1 MQEEYGPI
9 TAAIH
14 LQMLPPPREALYWP
28 LGRQVTCAFRFFDA
42 HGEELREPV
51 AIEPVAG
58 LAPAT
63 ARPVE
68 AVPEEPAPSPAAP
81 EAAKAARVRGSFR
94 AARNTKEQQDGAAG
108 SELESEGAPVSATT
122 TEHAG
127 VEGEAPMATP
137 MTQAKAQ
144 GSAGEDSFRRN
155 INQPKSP
162 ESATVADGGG
172 ATEPSFIK
180 RRLWATIPKSAV
192 RIANLE
198 QERTQSA
205 GRVLQAQSDM
215 AMAAQSLR
223 EMAMARWQLLL
234 SRTPQALIFV
244 VFRTWRAYIDGEK
257 RRRARNRLDEELA
270 KEGERR
276 AEAMEFEA
284 QRQTRQV
291 AAAAAAT
298 MRAVEEL
305 IEDLILDLEDAAEA
319 EAAARRPRAMS
330 RITAYRIAAAKRGIA
345 SARSLSTKAPQL
357 PFASVHPGNLSLRS
371 MAQHL
376 VDHGLTTPDLYM
388 VHDKRELHDLARQHG
403 LAHVLQA
410 PPPPPLPLV
419 RSPAIMQQQQQPPPF
434 GLQTPPMRHP
444 KVPPL
449 MPASPSS
456 SAAIRSSWLAPQT
469 TTAPSTS
476 PVHVAS
482 ARRHTTTSAPSA
494 WTDDVSVTSF
504 ASGVGAQGG
513 SSGSSSNAISGGS
526 PFAMQTLRSSTP
538 FLSCSRSAG
547 KKSSPAAGQARA
559 VTGSGGPR
567 PLPALGMLPRAAA
580 SRANISQAAMKL
592 HTIDLS
598 ERNATRSKLFLDERA
613 QIKALEYAEN
623 FARVEA
629 AARLLQQRLRARLS
643 ESITRRKMSVIMRIG
658 KAHRAT
664 VIQKCWRNLMKRRF
678 GPSYATVVIE
688 RCRERKRTDE
698 FVRELLGG
706 IVALA
711 VRRIN
716 SRSAVRR
723 IKSQNRQSGS
733 STKLLAASG
742 SSASP
747 IAGIRGQGA
756 NSRWERAASTTK
768 EVLPQAKALDTPR
781 AKAVVTPRA
790 KAVGTPRGSKAGNGS
805 SSARGGRAPSAAAP
819 KKITSSKSK

>member
-1 MQEEYGPI
+1 VQEEYGPI

-51 AIEPVAG
+51 TIEPVAV

-81 EAAKAARVRGSFR
+81 EAAKAARARGSFR

-155 INQPKSP
+155 NNQPKSP

-192 RIANLE
+192 RMANLE
-198 QERTQSA
+198 QERTQS
-205 GRVLQAQSDM
+205 GRILQAQSDM

-270 KEGERR
+270 KEGERL

-419 RSPAIMQQQQQPPPF
+419 RSPAIMQQQQQQQQQQPPPF

-526 PFAMQTLRSSTP
+526 PFAIQTLRSSTP
-538 FLSCSRSAG
+538 FLSGSRSAG

-664 VIQKCWRNLMKRRF
+664 VIQKCWRNFMKRRF
-678 GPSYATVVIE
+678 GPSYAAVVIE

-716 SRSAVRR
+716 SR
-723 IKSQNRQSGS
+723 NRLSGS
-733 STKLLAASG
+733 STKLWAAGG

-756 NSRWERAASTTK
+756 NHRRERAASTTK
-768 EVLPQAKALDTPR
+768 EVLPQAKAFGTPR

-790 KAVGTPRGSKAGNGS
+790 KAVGTPRGSKVGNGS

-819 KKITSSKSK
+819 KKSTSSKSSK

>member
-1 MQEEYGPI
+1 
-9 TAAIH
+9 
-14 LQMLPPPREALYWP
+14 
-28 LGRQVTCAFRFFDA
+28 
-42 HGEELREPV
+42 
-51 AIEPVAG
+51 
-58 LAPAT
+58 
-63 ARPVE
+63 
-68 AVPEEPAPSPAAP
+68 
-81 EAAKAARVRGSFR
+81 
-94 AARNTKEQQDGAAG
+94 
-108 SELESEGAPVSATT
+108 
-122 TEHAG
+122 
-127 VEGEAPMATP
+127 
-137 MTQAKAQ
+137 
-144 GSAGEDSFRRN
+144 
-155 INQPKSP
+155 
-162 ESATVADGGG
+162 
-172 ATEPSFIK
+172 
-180 RRLWATIPKSAV
+180 
-192 RIANLE
+192 
-198 QERTQSA
+198 
-205 GRVLQAQSDM
+205 M

-270 KEGERR
+270 KEGERL

-319 EAAARRPRAMS
+319 EAAARRPRAIS

-419 RSPAIMQQQQQPPPF
+419 RSPAIMQQQQHQQQQQQQQPPF

-469 TTAPSTS
+469 TDPS

-513 SSGSSSNAISGGS
+513 SSGSSSDAISGGS
-526 PFAMQTLRSSTP
+526 PFAIQTLRSSTP
-538 FLSCSRSAG
+538 FLSGSRSAG
-547 KKSSPAAGQARA
+547 KKPSPAAGQARA

-613 QIKALEYAEN
+613 QIKALEYAKELYAT
-623 FARVEA
+623 FVPGT
-629 AARLLQQRLRARLS
+629 LS
-643 ESITRRKMSVIMRIG
+643 WLDPNNNKAFLDGQISVTG
-658 KAHRAT
+658 VLSHRAGHAEET
-664 VIQKCWRNLMKRRF
+664 
-678 GPSYATVVIE
+678 T
-688 RCRERKRTDE
+688 
-698 FVRELLGG
+698 
-706 IVALA
+706 IVLPHDSSGSKHA
-711 VRRIN
+711 VQ
-716 SRSAVRR
+716 AV
-723 IKSQNRQSGS
+723 GS
-733 STKLLAASG
+733 STSYGKRYTAGLLLNLTSRGEDDDGDKGGSGDVISDDQADEIRKLIDSTGSKVAPFLTYIGAPSVADIPASKYAA
-742 SSASP
+742 
-747 IAGIRGQGA
+747 
-756 NSRWERAASTTK
+756 
-768 EVLPQAKALDTPR
+768 AKAAL
-781 AKAVVTPRA
+781 AK
-790 KAVGTPRGSKAGNGS
+790 KAAG
-805 SSARGGRAPSAAAP
+805 
-819 KKITSSKSK
+819 K